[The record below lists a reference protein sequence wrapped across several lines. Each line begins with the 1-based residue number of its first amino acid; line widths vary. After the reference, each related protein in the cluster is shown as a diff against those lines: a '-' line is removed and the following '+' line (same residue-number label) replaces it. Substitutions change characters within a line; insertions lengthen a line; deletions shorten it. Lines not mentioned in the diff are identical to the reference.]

1 MDLSALCERIESRH
15 ANAGASAIDPRI
27 TLALWV
33 YATSVGEGRSHEVA
47 RQCVS
52 DDACRWL
59 CGGVSVRQRHLS
71 PFRAECGDIFHDLF
85 TRPVAPLLKFGIC
98 SLERVAQDGTRVRV
112 DAGAAS
118 FRREESLE
126 ERRKVAS
133 KHVEDVRTSVGQC
146 RRSIAPTPA

>member
-1 MDLSALCERIESRH
+1 M
-15 ANAGASAIDPRI
+15 
-27 TLALWV
+27 
-33 YATSVGEGRSHEVA
+33 GEGRSHEVA

-52 DDACRWL
+52 DDAYRWL

-71 PFRAECGDIFHDLF
+71 QFRAECGDIFHDLF
-85 TRPVAPLLKFGIC
+85 TKLVAPLLKFGIC
-98 SLERVAQDGTRVRV
+98 SLERVAQDGKRVCV

-133 KHVEDVRTSVGQC
+133 KHLEDVRTSVGEC